1 MYENN
6 HQKNSS
12 LSNRSNYTQ
21 IFQWGEVEMELFSD
35 LKCSRI
41 CTSGKKN
48 FHRGYNCCQIA
59 LIFGRFYNVSC
70 VKLWQFR
77 LILTSSKANLQR
89 IRGNFFKLF
98 SLINFFLLLL
108 LFSLPLNEIFSH
120 SIFFGQEE
128 KRFSLQNFFC
138 IVFMSLMFDLNGF
151 RMNVSYSTRLRYIN
165 LLNLMHTR

>member
-6 HQKNSS
+6 HQQNSS

-21 IFQWGEVEMELFSD
+21 IFQLGEVEMELFSIWNAWEFV
-35 LKCSRI
+35 RV
-41 CTSGKKN
+41 GKN
-48 FHRGYNCCQIA
+48 FHRGYNCCQLA
-59 LIFGRFYNVSC
+59 LIFGRFYNDSC

-77 LILTSSKANLQR
+77 LILTSSKANLQQ

-98 SLINFFLLLL
+98 SLINFFLLQL
-108 LFSLPLNEIFSH
+108 LFFLPLNEIFSH

-138 IVFMSLMFDLNGF
+138 IVFMRLMFDLNEF